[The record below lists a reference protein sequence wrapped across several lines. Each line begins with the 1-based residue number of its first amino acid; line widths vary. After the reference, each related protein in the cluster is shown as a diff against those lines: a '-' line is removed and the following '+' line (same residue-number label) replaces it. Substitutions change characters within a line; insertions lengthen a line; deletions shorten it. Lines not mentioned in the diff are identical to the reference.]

1 MNLCIDIGNTK
12 AKIALFEQDVLIENW
27 SRNNVSIEWLEKQL
41 ADKNI
46 NAAILSSTRGNHPE
60 ILAYLQSKY
69 FSIDFNH
76 ETHLPIQNHYATP
89 QTLGRDRIAAVCGA
103 QFLYPNQNV
112 LVIDAGTCITLDA
125 ITKNG
130 DYYGGSIHPGISMRF
145 KALNNYT
152 GKLPLVKRQNMH
164 DFVGDSTENS
174 ILVGVVFAT
183 IKEIEGMMSEYKVKY
198 GELIVIITGGDASFF
213 ESQMKSKI
221 FAHSNLVLAGL
232 NKILNYN
239 VEKL

>member
-1 MNLCIDIGNTK
+1 M
-12 AKIALFEQDVLIENW
+12 ALFEGDVIIQSW
-27 SRNNVSIEWLEKQL
+27 SRKNISIEWLEKTL
-41 ADKNI
+41 SGKKIDAV
-46 NAAILSSTRGNHPE
+46 ILSSTRVLDE
-60 ILAYLQSKY
+60 AFIAYLKSKFFCIELDHQTPLSVHNY
-69 FSIDFNH
+69 
-76 ETHLPIQNHYATP
+76 YATP

-103 QFLYPNQNV
+103 QTLYPNQNI

-125 ITKNG
+125 ITHNG
-130 DYYGGSIHPGISMRF
+130 DYFGGSIHPGITMRF

-152 GKLPLVKRQNMH
+152 GKLPLVKRQITH
-164 DFVGDSTENS
+164 DFIGNSTENS
-174 ILVGVVFAT
+174 ILAGVVFAT
-183 IKEIEGMMSEYKVKY
+183 VKEMEGMLGEYKVKY

-221 FAHSNLVLAGL
+221 FAHSNLVLIGL